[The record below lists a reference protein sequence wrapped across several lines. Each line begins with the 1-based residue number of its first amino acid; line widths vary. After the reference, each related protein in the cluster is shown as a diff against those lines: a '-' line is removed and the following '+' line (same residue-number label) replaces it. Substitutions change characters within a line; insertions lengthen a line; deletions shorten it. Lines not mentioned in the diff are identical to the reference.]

1 VPHHPDPTAFDAP
14 GGPAYFASPDH
25 AGCGPA
31 LTLEDPMRRLSSR
44 RPVAAALVAALAIA
58 APTVVA
64 AKQDTGC
71 TSGSGMVFLP
81 NPVVTSGSYAGLE
94 DNKDAD
100 YDALNDE
107 RVSVQLTGLDGSGF
121 LRGTWAI
128 VVSETGDAAYETDC
142 TFDYTRHD
150 DRFEQVMAYYWVTK
164 SQEYTRGLGFTATS
178 GLWRAI
184 NADQQRV
191 RLNQW
196 GVDNSFATD
205 HPKDEMRFGKGGV
218 DDAEDG
224 EVILHEL
231 GHQIHFSQSA
241 DFFAST
247 EAGGISEGFGDYW
260 AATVSEWV
268 GGVQPDPECIAEWD
282 SISYTAGP
290 IHCLRRL
297 DRNLMYPADITGAVH
312 RDGQIW
318 SHALWN
324 LRNAVGATCADTA
337 ILRAQFDWVGTTMPD
352 LAELIV
358 DAVDDLA
365 GGACS
370 AGDDVDAE
378 AAFAERGIL

>member
-1 VPHHPDPTAFDAP
+1 VTRV
-14 GGPAYFASPDH
+14 S
-25 AGCGPA
+25 
-31 LTLEDPMRRLSSR
+31 RRLLVGALVGAIAITA
-44 RPVAAALVAALAIA
+44 PVAVS
-58 APTVVA
+58 
-64 AKQDTGC
+64 AKVPTGC
-71 TSGSGMVFLP
+71 TTATGLVFMP
-81 NPVVTSGSYAGLE
+81 NPVVSSGSYAGLE

-100 YDALNDE
+100 SDALNAE
-107 RVSVQLTGLDGSGF
+107 RVQVDLTGLDGSGF
-121 LRGTWAI
+121 LRGTYAY
-128 VVSETGDAAYETDC
+128 VVSSTGDLAYSGEDC

-164 SQEYTRGLGFTATS
+164 SQEYTRSLGFTQSS
-178 GLWRAI
+178 GLWREI

-191 RLNQW
+191 RINQL
-196 GVDNSFATD
+196 GYDNSFATD

-241 DFFAST
+241 DFFATT

-268 GGVQPDPECIAEWD
+268 TGGEPDPECIAEWD

-290 IHCLRRL
+290 VHCLRRL
-297 DRNLMYPADITGAVH
+297 DRDLMYPDDLTDRVH

-324 LRNAVGATCADTA
+324 LRTAVGATCADTA

-358 DAVDDLA
+358 SAVDDLA